1 MSRSFKSLILGSCL
15 FASLF
20 SVGYNQLEA
29 SSGRWG
35 AYDNGRAAWGGNG
48 GWWGGGRTDFYG
60 DNNYYSNGYYG
71 NGYDDNA
78 GYIYD
83 NNHPYGQH
91 YYAEPNAH
99 GASAGVDG
107 SGFYFNVR

>member
-15 FASLF
+15 FAGLF
-20 SVGYNQLEA
+20 AAGFNSVEA
-29 SSGRWG
+29 ASGRWG

-48 GWWGGGRTDFYG
+48 GWWGGGRTDWYG
-60 DNNYYSNGYYG
+60 DNGYQNGYEGDGTYS
-71 NGYDDNA
+71 YD
-78 GYIYD
+78 Y
-83 NNHPYGQH
+83 NHPYSQH
-91 YYAEPNAH
+91 YYAEPMAP